1 MIVAVMAKV
10 LLNNFQKL
18 QPELGASS
26 KVSTS
31 FKSLINLSNAIFH
44 SSTDSGAKTV
54 TPLHTMNMIKSCYG
68 PPLKYMHVSGIFT

>member
-26 KVSTS
+26 K
-31 FKSLINLSNAIFH
+31 
-44 SSTDSGAKTV
+44 DSGAKTV

>member
-26 KVSTS
+26 KGT
-31 FKSLINLSNAIFH
+31 FDN
-44 SSTDSGAKTV
+44 
-54 TPLHTMNMIKSCYG
+54 
-68 PPLKYMHVSGIFT
+68 